1 MAAKTQVRSLVGA
14 LTGFFFSQMA
24 DNVFERALKCVLCT
38 RKDMGEGEKMFVLNC
53 CRRGV
58 HKACLDDKF
67 PEWRQGVTMCPQ
79 CRRRTCVTI
88 QVIQRDAFSPDD
100 NDKIE
105 RAFIKHHRVT
115 KVPITTEE
123 KTGLRVALNMNGY
136 RAMRHVSHR
145 IFLLGLYFWMPL
157 PKDKLCDWEDII
169 AR

>member
-1 MAAKTQVRSLVGA
+1 
-14 LTGFFFSQMA
+14 MA